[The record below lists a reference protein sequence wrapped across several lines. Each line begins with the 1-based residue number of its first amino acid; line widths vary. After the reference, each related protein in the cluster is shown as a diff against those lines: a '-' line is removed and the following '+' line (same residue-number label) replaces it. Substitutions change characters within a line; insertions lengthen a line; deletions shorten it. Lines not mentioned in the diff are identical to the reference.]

1 MVWFLIQLIQ
11 ALSTLLVIVIIVDV
25 VLSYFL
31 SPFHPVR
38 VALDRVVEPLLTP
51 IRRVVPPVQMIDFS
65 PLILIILIQAIE
77 WVLIT
82 ILSQFR

>member
-1 MVWFLIQLIQ
+1 MIWFLIQLIQ

-38 VALDRVVEPLLTP
+38 SALDRIVEPLLAP

-65 PLILIILIQAIE
+65 PIVLNILIQVVE
-77 WVLIT
+77 WVLIAV
-82 ILSQFR
+82 LNLFR

>member
-1 MVWFLIQLIQ
+1 MIWFLIQLIQ

-38 VALDRVVEPLLTP
+38 SALDRIVEPLLAP

-65 PLILIILIQAIE
+65 PIVLIILIQVVE
-77 WVLIT
+77 WVLIAV
-82 ILSQFR
+82 LNLFR